1 MKGGTLLAHC
11 LACKEISGSM
21 LKMNKNRDFCLG
33 TVQPLKERKNIE
45 SGGNLKIKIYLKNT
59 LFVT

>member
-1 MKGGTLLAHC
+1 MAHC

-21 LKMNKNRDFCLG
+21 LKMNKNRDFCLE